1 MTESSK
7 YDLFMEELTS
17 LEKQVYVFVQKN
29 YELSDKNLRL
39 EKKLQQFESE
49 NEVLKLR
56 IEELESKLNDSSFEE
71 NNLFQTDSITV
82 EDREVLRGKISELIS
97 KIDYHLRS

>member
-1 MTESSK
+1 LTESSK

-17 LEKQVYVFVQKN
+17 LEKQVYIFVQKN

-82 EDREVLRGKISELIS
+82 EDREVLRSKISELIS